1 MKQTLI
7 NLDAESRF
15 LESIVSTL
23 PEESWALPTPAQGWT
38 IAHQIAHLTW
48 TDGVTLAT
56 LRGEFEPYRETV
68 DVTQLVDEAAELGA
82 AQQPA
87 QLLRTWMNQR
97 RTLAEAFEKADPE
110 TRYEWFGP
118 SMGLRA
124 MMTARV
130 METWAHAQDVADALH
145 VEHPDSA
152 ALKDVAFLGVITRD
166 FAYSINGLN
175 PPTQEFRIE
184 LTPPPACGDE
194 GPWVW
199 GDESATQ
206 GVRGSARDFCLAVTQ
221 RRELEQLS
229 LHVYGDEA
237 QQWMSIAQ
245 AFAGPSKEQVRAKQ
259 AESAK

>member
-1 MKQTLI
+1 MHQTLT
-7 NLDAESRF
+7 NLDVESRF
-15 LESIVSTL
+15 LESLVMNL
-23 PEESWALPTPAQGWT
+23 PDESWALSTPAAGWT
-38 IAHQIAHLTW
+38 IAHQIAHLAW

-56 LRGEFEPYRETV
+56 LRGDFEPYRGTV
-68 DVTQLVDEAAELGA
+68 DVTQLVDEAADRGTELP
-82 AQQPA
+82 PA
-87 QLLRTWMNQR
+87 QLLHTWMSQR
-97 RTLAEAFEKADPE
+97 RSLAEAFEKADP
-110 TRYEWFGP
+110 TSRYEWFGP
-118 SMGLRA
+118 AMGLRA
-124 MMTARV
+124 MVTARV

-145 VEHPDSA
+145 VEHPDSD

-166 FAYSINGLN
+166 FSYSINGLT

-229 LHVYGDEA
+229 LHVYGDET

-245 AFAGPSKEQVRAKQ
+245 AFAGPSKEQVRAKR